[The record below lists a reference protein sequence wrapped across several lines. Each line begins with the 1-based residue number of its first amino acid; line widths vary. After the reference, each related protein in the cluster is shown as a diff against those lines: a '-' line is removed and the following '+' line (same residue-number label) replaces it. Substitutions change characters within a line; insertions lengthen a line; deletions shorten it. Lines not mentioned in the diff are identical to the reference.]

1 MTELTLTQL
10 NALPAGFLDCPVTEL
25 HRLLPGPTLIHLPG
39 QRPEPLFVS
48 TLLHGNETTG
58 FLALQGLLQK
68 YANHPLPRALSI
80 FIGNV
85 KAARYGLRRLEA
97 QVDYN
102 RIWSHEGYTH
112 DSPENALMSQVV
124 DVMRQRKVFLSIDI
138 HNNTGLNPHYA
149 CINKLDNAF
158 YQLAVLF
165 SRTVIYFTEPK
176 GVQSH
181 AFAEICPATTV
192 ECGKVGNEQG
202 TIHAMQ
208 YIESALGLA
217 ALPDRP
223 ILKQD
228 IDLFHTVATVKI
240 PDTFRYS
247 FANLDDDIRLS
258 PSLEKMNFSELP
270 IGSVFARVKDGI
282 EQPFDVTNEQDE
294 QVFERYFEVV
304 DNELRN
310 RVHLMPS
317 MLTTDLD
324 IIHKD
329 CLCYIMERL
338 HLEQD

>member
-1 MTELTLTQL
+1 MTEPALTIL
-10 NALPAGFLDCPVTEL
+10 NSLPSGFLDCPATEL
-25 HRLLPGPTLIHLPG
+25 YRLFPGPTLINLPG

-48 TLLHGNETTG
+48 ALLHGNETTG
-58 FLALQGLLQK
+58 FLALQGLLKK
-68 YANHPLPRALSI
+68 YASHPLPRALSI

-85 KAARYGLRRLEA
+85 EAARYALRRLEE

-102 RIWSHEGYTH
+102 RIWPHTGFSH
-112 DSPENALMSQVV
+112 DSPENAIMTRVV
-124 DVMRQRKVFLSIDI
+124 EEMRRRKVFLSIDI

-149 CINKLDNAF
+149 CINKLHNAF

-181 AFAEICPATTV
+181 AFSELCPAVTV

-202 TIHAMQ
+202 TLHAMQ
-208 YIESALGLA
+208 YIESSLGLA

-240 PDTFRYS
+240 PEQYRYS
-247 FANLDDDIRLS
+247 FDNFEDDIRLS
-258 PSLEKMNFSELP
+258 PTLEKMNFSELP
-270 IGSVFARVKDGI
+270 IGSVFAQVKEGI
-282 EQPFDVTNEQDE
+282 THPFSVTDEQDE
-294 QVFERYFEVV
+294 QVFDRYFEVV
-304 DNELRN
+304 DNQLQN

-317 MLTTDLD
+317 MLTTDLN
-324 IIHKD
+324 IIHQD

-338 HLEQD
+338 HLDE